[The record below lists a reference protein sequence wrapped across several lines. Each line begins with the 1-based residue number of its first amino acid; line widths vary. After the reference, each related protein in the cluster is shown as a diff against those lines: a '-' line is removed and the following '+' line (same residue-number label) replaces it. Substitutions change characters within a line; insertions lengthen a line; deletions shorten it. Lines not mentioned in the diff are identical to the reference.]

1 MNVKSKLGTRQVLN
15 RYGLVIVIVLV
26 AVAFSVIN
34 RLFLLPDNLI
44 NIARQMAVT
53 AIVSVGMTFVMIS
66 GDIDVG
72 VGGVACLTGMIVS
85 LAMKSGVNMWLALVF
100 GLLVGAMLGAVNG
113 LLVTSFSLPSMVVTL
128 AMMNF
133 ANGVA
138 SILTGG
144 TAVYGLPDEF
154 LFIGRGS
161 LLFIPSQVIIMAVL
175 AIAGVIVLRKTPFGR
190 HVYAIGG
197 NKEVA
202 KLSGINVK
210 RTRILLYI
218 VSGICAAIGGIIL
231 TSRTA
236 SGQPNLATTMNMN
249 VITAVAIGGT
259 SLNGGSG
266 TIGGSLLGA
275 LLLTMITNGLNVNGI
290 DSFWQLVVSAIVL
303 IITIIAYRND

>member
-128 AMMNF
+128 ALMNF

-175 AIAGVIVLRKTPFGR
+175 AVAGVIVLRKTPFGR

>member
-1 MNVKSKLGTRQVLN
+1 
-15 RYGLVIVIVLV
+15 
-26 AVAFSVIN
+26 
-34 RLFLLPDNLI
+34 
-44 NIARQMAVT
+44 
-53 AIVSVGMTFVMIS
+53 
-66 GDIDVG
+66 
-72 VGGVACLTGMIVS
+72 
-85 LAMKSGVNMWLALVF
+85 MWLALVF

-175 AIAGVIVLRKTPFGR
+175 AVAGVIVLRKTPFGR

>member
-154 LFIGRGS
+154 LFIGRGL

-175 AIAGVIVLRKTPFGR
+175 AVAGVIVLRKTPFGR

>member
-1 MNVKSKLGTRQVLN
+1 MNIKSKLGTRQFFN
-15 RYGLVIVIVLV
+15 RYGLIAVIVLV
-26 AVAFSVIN
+26 AVVFSATN
-34 RLFLLPDNLI
+34 TLFLLPDNLI
-44 NIARQMAVT
+44 NIARQMAVV

-85 LAMKSGVNMWLALVF
+85 LTMKAGVNMWLALLL
-100 GLLVGAMLGAVNG
+100 GLFIGAILGAING

-161 LLFIPSQVIIMAVL
+161 LFFIPTQVIILVVL
-175 AIAGVIVLRKTPFGR
+175 AVMGIIVLRKTPFGR

-210 RTRILLYI
+210 RIRILLYI

-303 IITIIAYRND
+303 IITIIAYRNE

>member
-1 MNVKSKLGTRQVLN
+1 MNIKSKLGTRQVLN

-26 AVAFSVIN
+26 AVAFSIIN
-34 RLFLLPDNLI
+34 SLFLLPDNLI

-85 LAMKSGVNMWLALVF
+85 LAMKSGVNMWLALLF

-175 AIAGVIVLRKTPFGR
+175 AVAGVIVLRKTPFGR

>member
-175 AIAGVIVLRKTPFGR
+175 AVAGVIVLRKTPFGR